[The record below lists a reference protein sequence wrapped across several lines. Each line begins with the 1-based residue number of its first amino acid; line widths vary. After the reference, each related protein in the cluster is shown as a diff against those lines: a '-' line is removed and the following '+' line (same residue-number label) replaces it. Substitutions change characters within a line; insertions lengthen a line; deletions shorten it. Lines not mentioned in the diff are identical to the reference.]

1 VSLSIVILAA
11 GSGSRMKS
19 NIPKVLHPLGGTPM
33 LERIIKTAQELKP
46 KSIHVVYGFGGE
58 TVLKA
63 MAHLNVCWVYQAEQL
78 GTGHAVSQVI
88 PELDAGD
95 QLVVLFG
102 DVPLISSKTLFRLI
116 DQTPQNGLGLVIS
129 ELDDPSGFG
138 RIIRNDTGNIIGIVE
153 HKDANPQEL
162 AIREINTGI
171 MTGSVKHFKDWLPRL
186 KANNI
191 QKEYYLTDVV
201 SLAVKDGFYVGAI
214 KAPFDEVRGVND
226 RWQLAQVET
235 LYQHNLAKELAL
247 AGVTILDFN
256 RISIRGDVQI
266 AKDVTLDV
274 NIVLE
279 GPVSVGENSYIGPN
293 TIIKN
298 AVIGKNCI
306 LEGNCVIKDKT
317 IADGT
322 VIIS

>member
-1 VSLSIVILAA
+1 MSLSIVILAA
-11 GSGSRMKS
+11 GNGSRMKS
-19 NIPKVLHPLGGTPM
+19 NMPKVLHPLAGVPM
-33 LERIIKTAQELKP
+33 LERIIKTAQKLEP
-46 KSIHVVYGFGGE
+46 KSIHVVYGSGGE
-58 TVLKA
+58 TVKNAMEHLK
-63 MAHLNVCWVYQAEQL
+63 VCWVYQAEQL

-88 PELDAGD
+88 PELDVAD

-102 DVPLISSKTLFRLI
+102 DVPLISSKTLLRLI
-116 DQTPQNGLGLVIS
+116 DQTPQNGLGLIIS

-153 HKDANPQEL
+153 HKDANAQEL

-186 KANNI
+186 KANNA
-191 QKEYYLTDVV
+191 QHEYYLTDVV
-201 SLAVKDGFYVGAI
+201 STAVKDGFYVGAI

-235 LYQHNLAKELAL
+235 LYQHNLARELAL
-247 AGVTILDFN
+247 SGITILDFS
-256 RISIRGDVQI
+256 RISIRGDVTI

-279 GPVSVGENSYIGPN
+279 GHVSIEENSYIGPN

-298 AVIGKNCI
+298 SVIGKHCHI
-306 LEGNCVIKDKT
+306 EGNCIIKEKM
-317 IADGT
+317 IADHT
-322 VIIS
+322 VITS